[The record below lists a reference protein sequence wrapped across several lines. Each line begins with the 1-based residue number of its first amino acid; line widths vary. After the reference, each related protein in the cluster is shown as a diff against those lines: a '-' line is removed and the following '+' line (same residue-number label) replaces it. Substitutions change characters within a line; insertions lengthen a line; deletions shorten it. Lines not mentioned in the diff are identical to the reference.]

1 MALVSGRPPLRLLD
15 GGHSGTWDELD
26 LEVMSQYKRMK
37 EAKCSGCGRPL
48 MQHLYNSTLGREEV
62 PEDYMPYTIDC
73 PAMQAVAQ
81 GQSMWKESNKTN
93 LDSYHKGTGPDPGMG
108 VYWIS
113 QGPNE
118 TLPEPDKS

>member
-1 MALVSGRPPLRLLD
+1 
-15 GGHSGTWDELD
+15 
-26 LEVMSQYKRMK
+26 
-37 EAKCSGCGRPL
+37 